1 MPPAHAIGTRTEDC
15 IRAGVLF
22 GAADAIDGLVR
33 RIKAEWPTKRVP
45 KIVAT
50 GGLAPLVTP
59 ICREIDIVEPHSHAL
74 RAPDRLRIP
83 RAIRHGVSES
93 ARRAADR
100 TRLRRLGYRL
110 LPGEGFSYVLH
121 TRPREW
127 PIMIA
132 HTTLGFV
139 LAQGVGATMHGV
151 RLATLLGGLAV
162 WVVLLNG
169 GTLAINSAFDN
180 DEGDIGY
187 LDAPPPPPAHLA
199 LFGFALMV
207 AGQGIALA
215 LPRGFAIAYAICFAM
230 SLLYSVPPARL
241 KAVAGADWIINMIGF
256 GALTPYAGWA
266 LTQLP
271 LSRAGAWAL
280 GGFAPLFAALYPLTQ
295 LYQLERGSRARRSH
309 ARDRAWCAVESRRL
323 DWSGRDCLRVL
334 REGVHAL
341 ARCVARCRAM
351 RRRCSRSASRAP
363 PGCSC

>member
-1 MPPAHAIGTRTEDC
+1 M
-15 IRAGVLF
+15 
-22 GAADAIDGLVR
+22 
-33 RIKAEWPTKRVP
+33 
-45 KIVAT
+45 
-50 GGLAPLVTP
+50 
-59 ICREIDIVEPHSHAL
+59 
-74 RAPDRLRIP
+74 
-83 RAIRHGVSES
+83 SES
-93 ARRAADR
+93 ARRAADH

-139 LAQGVGATMHGV
+139 LAQGVGATMHGA

-295 LYQLERGSRARRSH
+295 LYQLEQDRARGDRTLAIVLGPRWSLAVSIGAVVIAFACFAKACTLSH
-309 ARDRAWCAVESRRL
+309 DVSRDVSRDAPALLALGVAGAAWLLVLIPWIVRASGLSPEAHKRGMYAALGAWALTDVAVLIAVR
-323 DWSGRDCLRVL
+323 
-334 REGVHAL
+334 
-341 ARCVARCRAM
+341 
-351 RRRCSRSASRAP
+351 
-363 PGCSC
+363 